1 MNRDA
6 MLVALGVGVGALIST
21 EQGRHIIGSL
31 AKTPVAQALG
41 EGTMSLFKPADHKD
55 REHDKEADP
64 EMHGDKQNQQQMP
77 QSEAAGPLEEQGV

>member
-41 EGTMSLFKPADHKD
+41 EGTMNLFKAPEKQPM
-55 REHDKEADP
+55 RESEEPSQQHIPESGPDGPVVGEEA
-64 EMHGDKQNQQQMP
+64 
-77 QSEAAGPLEEQGV
+77 

>member
-41 EGTMSLFKPADHKD
+41 EGTMNLFKNMG
-55 REHDKEADP
+55 KE
-64 EMHGDKQNQQQMP
+64 GDNAAE
-77 QSEAAGPLEEQGV
+77 SEAHGEHGPQQPQVEAGQAERAEGV

>member
-31 AKTPVAQALG
+31 AKTTVAQAIG
-41 EGTMSLFKPADHKD
+41 EGPKNLVKNITKKGGRAAESGAHA
-55 REHDKEADP
+55 EHGPHQRQVEAV
-64 EMHGDKQNQQQMP
+64 H
-77 QSEAAGPLEEQGV
+77 A

>member
-31 AKTPVAQALG
+31 SKTPVAQALG
-41 EGTMSLFKPADHKD
+41 EGTMNLFRNMGNKDGQSAAPEDSKP
-55 REHDKEADP
+55 RETPQQGLQTGDVSP
-64 EMHGDKQNQQQMP
+64 ETG
-77 QSEAAGPLEEQGV
+77 EQGA

>member
-31 AKTPVAQALG
+31 SKAPLMQALG
-41 EGTMSLFKPADHKD
+41 EGTVNLFRNAG
-55 REHDKEADP
+55 KENDNAGRS
-64 EMHGDKQNQQQMP
+64 ESNEGQAQQG
-77 QSEAAGPLEEQGV
+77 QSKESGQPVEAAQGA

>member
-6 MLVALGVGVGALIST
+6 MLMALGVGVGALIST

-41 EGTMSLFKPADHKD
+41 EGTVNLFKNMG
-55 REHDKEADP
+55 KESGGPDGQP
-64 EMHGDKQNQQQMP
+64 E
-77 QSEAAGPLEEQGV
+77 QSESQNSVSEQTNTAEQQEV

>member
-41 EGTMSLFKPADHKD
+41 EGTMKD
-55 REHDKEADP
+55 RK
-64 EMHGDKQNQQQMP
+64 
-77 QSEAAGPLEEQGV
+77 SVV

>member
-41 EGTMSLFKPADHKD
+41 EGTVNLFKNMG
-55 REHDKEADP
+55 KESGPDGQP
-64 EMHGDKQNQQQMP
+64 E
-77 QSEAAGPLEEQGV
+77 QSESQNSVSEQSNTAEQQEV

>member
-41 EGTMSLFKPADHKD
+41 EGTVNLFKNMG
-55 REHDKEADP
+55 KESGSPDGQP
-64 EMHGDKQNQQQMP
+64 E
-77 QSEAAGPLEEQGV
+77 QSESQNSVSEQSNTAEQQEV

>member
-41 EGTMSLFKPADHKD
+41 EGTMNLFRNVNKEGGNEAET
-55 REHDKEADP
+55 REEHGP
-64 EMHGDKQNQQQMP
+64 EVSPQMETG
-77 QSEAAGPLEEQGV
+77 QSDTAEQGV

>member
-21 EQGRHIIGSL
+21 EQGRHFIGSL

-41 EGTMSLFKPADHKD
+41 EGTLNLFKSSP
-55 REHDKEADP
+55 
-64 EMHGDKQNQQQMP
+64 DKQDQQDKQGTTQNQHVPESEQQATSVK
-77 QSEAAGPLEEQGV
+77 QEGE

>member
-41 EGTMSLFKPADHKD
+41 EGTMNLFKNM
-55 REHDKEADP
+55 EKEGGNAT
-64 EMHGDKQNQQQMP
+64 E
-77 QSEAAGPLEEQGV
+77 SEAHGEHGPQQPQVVAGQVERAEGV

>member
-31 AKTPVAQALG
+31 AKTPVALG
-41 EGTMSLFKPADHKD
+41 EGTMHLFKNMG
-55 REHDKEADP
+55 KEGGNAA
-64 EMHGDKQNQQQMP
+64 E
-77 QSEAAGPLEEQGV
+77 SEAHGEHGPQQPQVEAGQAERAEGV

>member
-41 EGTMSLFKPADHKD
+41 EGTVNLFKNMS
-55 REHDKEADP
+55 KEDNNAAEP
-64 EMHGDKQNQQQMP
+64 ERHGQHAPQPPQM
-77 QSEAAGPLEEQGV
+77 EAGQPDGTEQGV